1 MKPELINNQYNLAK
15 SIASQAHLNQ
25 KYGSYPYLIHLE
37 AVQEVLER
45 FGYSLHKSE
54 EINSLRIAAWL
65 HDALEDTVLI
75 KDHIVYHFGE
85 DVADLVWRVTDEVGR
100 NRKEKKAATYP
111 KIKARSL
118 AVVLKLADRIAN
130 VEASLKIK
138 KEKGTISLFNMYL
151 REWED
156 FKKNLYDKD
165 QDEKMW
171 KHLESLLKV

>member
-45 FGYSLHKSE
+45 FGYVLHKSP

-65 HDALEDTVLI
+65 HDTLEDTVLV
-75 KDHIVYHFGE
+75 KEHIIYHFGE
-85 DVADLVWRVTDEVGR
+85 EVADLVWRVTDEQGKT
-100 NRKEKKAATYP
+100 RKEKKAATYP
-111 KIKARSL
+111 KIKSRPL

-130 VEASLKIK
+130 VEASVKMK
-138 KEKGTISLFNMYL
+138 KEKGAYSLFNMYL
-151 REWED
+151 KEWGD
-156 FKKNLYDKD
+156 FKSNLFEAG
-165 QDEKMW
+165 QDDKMW